1 MPICTEK
8 PDVPLGILHLDFTT
22 RTSNVTDQATPAQ
35 GVPRKKRSGRHKTKR
50 SGESS
55 KPDEDQV
62 ATLEPAVPREVSE
75 NGGTKQ
81 SRADGE
87 HGVERKVRAL
97 LNKLTVDKFDTI
109 SDQIVA
115 WANKSE
121 TEKDCQS
128 LVHITKLVYE
138 NAVNGATWSGI
149 YARLCKKM
157 IETINPNIQDDSA
170 RSADGKPIAGGQ
182 LFQKYLMDRCSK
194 DFICGWA
201 ARMFEDFFLK
211 KALEGPPG
219 SRYTDKLHHALK
231 AKRRRLGL
239 VQFYGELYK
248 LEMST
253 EQTVHECIRNLLNA
267 PGMREFESVYQLL
280 MTVGKLLDSSNARA
294 DMDCYFAR
302 MKEFEKIANVPPRLK
317 FIVQVSSVV
326 HTPPMFYSYPLA
338 QDLTELRERKWVPKC
353 QVAAQTVL
361 SAKSKL
367 PKQEGEATG
376 GSGERLKAKDRGEP
390 PRASLE
396 DEVDEKIGEDV
407 EELFSARDVDESE
420 GYFSKL
426 PSERR
431 HRLVCKMASKAIESR
446 EADGRLVAEAF
457 ARAVEKKLCTITAFE
472 EGFLPVAEGLDD
484 TVIDAPKAFQ
494 IMAILMK
501 GAGLDKDAE
510 RRARIAQKSTNGDK
524 LLGLI
529 A

>member
-8 PDVPLGILHLDFTT
+8 PDVPLGILYLDFTT

-62 ATLEPAVPREVSE
+62 ATLEPAVTLEVSE

-157 IETINPNIQDDSA
+157 IETINPNIQNDSA
-170 RSADGKPIAGGQ
+170 RNADGKPIAGGQ

-280 MTVGKLLDSSNARA
+280 MTVGKLLDSPNARA

-353 QVAAQTVL
+353 QVAVQTVL

-376 GSGERLKAKDRGEP
+376 GSGERLEAKGRDEP

-396 DEVDEKIGEDV
+396 DEADEKIGEDV

-420 GYFSKL
+420 VIS
-426 PSERR
+426 
-431 HRLVCKMASKAIESR
+431 ASSLRNVAI
-446 EADGRLVAEAF
+446 AWF
-457 ARAVEKKLCTITAFE
+457 ARWPPRLSSQGKPM
-472 EGFLPVAEGLDD
+472 GG
-484 TVIDAPKAFQ
+484 
-494 IMAILMK
+494 
-501 GAGLDKDAE
+501 
-510 RRARIAQKSTNGDK
+510 
-524 LLGLI
+524 
-529 A
+529 